1 MNSRRSYVL
10 LASLTVLF
18 LTQAALADST
28 GSFSRNLT
36 VSGTPEVEVQTGS
49 GNVSV
54 RTGAVGRVNI
64 EAHIKASDHWGWGGD
79 SRLSADER
87 VKRIEANPPVVQ
99 NGNTIV
105 IGKIEDSELRNNVSI
120 SYDITVPESTKLESQ
135 TGSGSQTIEN
145 LRGPVRATTGSGS
158 VEIGRIGSEV
168 EAQSGS
174 GHIEI
179 AGADGN
185 VNAHTGSGHITLH
198 NIKAGLRASTGSGGI
213 DADGDA
219 RNDWDLH
226 TGSGSIEVRTPSSA
240 AFHVDAESGSGGV
253 TINKPITMQ
262 GSVSRRHVEGS
273 VGGGG
278 GPMMRLRT
286 GSGGI
291 QVN

>member
-1 MNSRRSYVL
+1 M
-10 LASLTVLF
+10 
-18 LTQAALADST
+18 ADAT

-36 VSGTPEVEVQTGS
+36 VSGNPEVDVQTGS
-49 GNVSV
+49 GNISV
-54 RTGAVGRVNI
+54 RTGAVGRINI
-64 EAHIKASDHWGWGGD
+64 EARIKASDHWGWGSD
-79 SRLSADER
+79 SRLSPEER
-87 VKRIEANPPVVQ
+87 VKRIEANPPVTQ
-99 NGNTIV
+99 NGNTII

-120 SYDITVPESTKLESQ
+120 SYEITVPETTRLESQ
-135 TGSGSQTIEN
+135 TGSGSQTIQD

-158 VEIGRIGSEV
+158 IEIGKIAGEI

-179 AGADGN
+179 GGADGN
-185 VNAHTGSGHITLH
+185 VTAHTGSGHITLH

-226 TGSGSIEVRTPSSA
+226 TGSGGINVRTPSSA

-253 TINKPITMQ
+253 TINKPVTMQ
-262 GSVSRRHVEGS
+262 GTISRRHIEGS
-273 VGGGG
+273 VGSG

-291 QVN
+291 EVN